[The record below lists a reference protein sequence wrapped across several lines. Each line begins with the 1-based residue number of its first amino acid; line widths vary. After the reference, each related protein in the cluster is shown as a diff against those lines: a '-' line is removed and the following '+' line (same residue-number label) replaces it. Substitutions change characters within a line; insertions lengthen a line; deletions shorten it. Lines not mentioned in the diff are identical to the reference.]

1 MVAEY
6 TVKFNG
12 KWYHAGEH
20 FPESQIANGDSEQ
33 TESSELPFETP
44 TYTKTEIM
52 RMPVA
57 QLRALA
63 EQLGIEEATS
73 LNGNEL
79 KEQLIA
85 LLYL

>member
-1 MVAEY
+1 MVAEF
-6 TVKFNG
+6 TVKRNG
-12 KWYHAGEH
+12 KWYHAGEQL
-20 FPESQIANGDSEQ
+20 PESQTENDDSEQ
-33 TESSELPFETP
+33 TGSSELPFETP
-44 TYTKTEIM
+44 AYTKTEIM

-63 EQLGIEEATS
+63 EQLSIEGATS

-79 KEQLIA
+79 KEQIIA

>member
-1 MVAEY
+1 M
-6 TVKFNG
+6 
-12 KWYHAGEH
+12 
-20 FPESQIANGDSEQ
+20 PENSFRNLKLRMTIQNRLDRP
-33 TESSELPFETP
+33 ELPFETP
-44 TYTKTEIM
+44 AYTKTEIM

-63 EQLGIEEATS
+63 EQLGIEGATS

-79 KEQLIA
+79 KEQIIA